1 MIMSTVLPPG
11 MGKDSA

>member
-1 MIMSTVLPPG
+1 MSTVLPPG